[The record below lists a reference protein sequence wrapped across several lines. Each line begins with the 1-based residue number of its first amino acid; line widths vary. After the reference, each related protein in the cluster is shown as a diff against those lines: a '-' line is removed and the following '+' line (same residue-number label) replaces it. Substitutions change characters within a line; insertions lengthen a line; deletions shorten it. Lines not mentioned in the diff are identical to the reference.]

1 MAKIKY
7 LNNIKQGQVKQLPW
21 WSIEEIFWLK
31 TWGA

>member
-7 LNNIKQGQVKQLPW
+7 LNNIKQGQVKQPW